1 MNIFSIFIITLPMF
15 VTVGVIA
22 YIIFEKNIIYALFL
36 LAQKIDKILL
46 NTRKKK

>member
-1 MNIFSIFIITLPMF
+1 MSIFSIAIITLPML

-22 YIIFEKNIIYALFL
+22 YIIFEKSIIYVLFL

-46 NTRKKK
+46 KTRKKK